1 MKRNVV
7 LLGPPGA
14 GKGTVAQRLASERG
28 LLHLST
34 GDVLRDEVAR
44 ATALGKQAKDYMD
57 KGELVPDELIL
68 SMVKERVAGCSG
80 ILFDGFPRTLAQA
93 EGLEKIAPID
103 VVIFLEVDKDTV
115 VKRLSAR
122 RVCPKCGAVY
132 NLVTQPPKEDARCDR
147 CGTELIQRDDDKP
160 EVIARRFEVYMR
172 QSAPLARYYEEKGLL
187 IRIDAGR
194 SPEEVYAAA
203 LRALC
208 DDRS

>member
-208 DDRS
+208 DDRP

>member
-1 MKRNVV
+1 MKRNLV

-44 ATALGKQAKDYMD
+44 ATALGQRAKDYMD
-57 KGELVPDELIL
+57 RGELVPDELIL
-68 SMVKERVAGCSG
+68 SMVKERVEGRSG

-103 VVIFLEVDKDTV
+103 AVIFLEVDKDTV
-115 VKRLSAR
+115 VSRLSAR
-122 RVCPKCGAVY
+122 RICPQCGAVY
-132 NLVTQPPKEDARCDR
+132 NLVTQPPKEDERCDQ
-147 CGTELIQRDDDKP
+147 CETKLIQRDDDKP

-172 QSAPLARYYEEKGLL
+172 QSAPLARYYEKKGLL
-187 IRIDAGR
+187 IRIDADR

-203 LRALC
+203 LRALR
-208 DDRS
+208 DDRP